1 MIMAVRKQVMTQTSS
16 VRALQRFEADP
27 QVVYSIDTV
36 AHLANV
42 PRRVILMYYK
52 HGLVSP
58 ASNPQQR
65 GYYFDAEAIH
75 ALRQIEQLRNRYGI
89 NLVAT
94 RVILDLMNEVEELR
108 GQVRFL
114 RG

>member
-1 MIMAVRKQVMTQTSS
+1 MIMAVRKQVMTQKNS

-27 QVVYSIDTV
+27 QVVYSIDMV

-58 ASNPQQR
+58 ASDPLQG
-65 GYYFDAEAIH
+65 GYYFDAEAIR
-75 ALRQIEQLRNRYGI
+75 ALRQIEQLRNRWGI
-89 NLVAT
+89 NLAGT

-108 GQVRFL
+108 DQVRFL